1 MKQEIITLTDVAVHY
16 QTKRQR
22 VPAVETINLAIH
34 EGEFVCLVGP
44 SGCGKSTILKMIAGY
59 LQPTTG
65 LCQMHGQTIEGPNW
79 NRGVVFQTPS
89 LFPWLTVT
97 KNISY
102 GLRMRHVPKEQIEES
117 VTQALQQVHL
127 QEAEKR
133 YPFELSGGMKQRV
146 TLARA
151 LVNEPELLLLDEPF
165 GALDAL
171 TRMSMQ
177 RLLRQLWAQKR
188 QTFFM
193 ITHDIEEALSLATT
207 IYVMSPSPGT
217 IVNKMMVNYAQQA
230 VDAQQ
235 EEITMDEQFFER
247 KETILSLIQGKE

>member
-1 MKQEIITLTDVAVHY
+1 MKQELITLTDVAVHY

-97 KNISY
+97 KISV
-102 GLRMRHVPKEQIEES
+102 MACVCVMFPK
-117 VTQALQQVHL
+117 
-127 QEAEKR
+127 
-133 YPFELSGGMKQRV
+133 
-146 TLARA
+146 
-151 LVNEPELLLLDEPF
+151 
-165 GALDAL
+165 
-171 TRMSMQ
+171 
-177 RLLRQLWAQKR
+177 
-188 QTFFM
+188 
-193 ITHDIEEALSLATT
+193 
-207 IYVMSPSPGT
+207 
-217 IVNKMMVNYAQQA
+217 NKLKKV
-230 VDAQQ
+230 
-235 EEITMDEQFFER
+235 
-247 KETILSLIQGKE
+247 